1 MACEIGATKL
11 AAELLGSPWI
21 LHDFSPWHM
30 TEPTGVLMWTLREQ
44 PSRRAQ
50 SPYTTDCYVDRLAN
64 QWIVLVIRGPE
75 TVTCETWDSEE
86 NAAHRARELHAILQR
101 NP

>member
-1 MACEIGATKL
+1 
-11 AAELLGSPWI
+11 
-21 LHDFSPWHM
+21 M

-44 PSRRAQ
+44 PSRRAH

-86 NAAHRARELHAILQR
+86 NAAHRARELHTILQR